1 MVNSE
6 VVIGTGALSE
16 INAKISDIFGDTSDK
31 FEQKLQQAK
40 EKATIK
46 MIDSAIEIGGNAIIG
61 FKYDI
66 FSLSNNIIAVSAY
79 GTAVEMV
86 KQDD

>member
-1 MVNSE
+1 
-6 VVIGTGALSE
+6 
-16 INAKISDIFGDTSDK
+16 
-31 FEQKLQQAK
+31 
-40 EKATIK
+40 
-46 MIDSAIEIGGNAIIG
+46 MIDSAMEIGGNAIIG